1 VLRITA
7 TLIALLAT
15 LTLAACGSDDS
26 SSSGGGSGSGSGAN
40 GTQTSGDGSAA
51 KGKTTPG
58 KTTTQ
63 KPKTAQERRFTVT
76 LNQRCATAR
85 RSAGTVAAPRAASV
99 ARQYSRRAMP
109 AVLKQIVVIRTSKPS
124 KRQTVAV
131 ATLLGTYGQ
140 ARRLMRTLAVAK
152 GELRPEE
159 RAAAKQLYPA
169 LQRVRTEAKAAG
181 LPGCRPPGL

>member
-7 TLIALLAT
+7 PLAALLAA
-15 LTLAACGSDDS
+15 LALAACGSDDNS
-26 SSSGGGSGSGSGAN
+26 KSSGGSAGGAN
-40 GTQTSGDGSAA
+40 GTQTTSDGSAA

-58 KTTTQ
+58 KVTTS
-63 KPKTAQERRFTVT
+63 KPKTARERQFTT
-76 LNQRCATAR
+76 SLNRRCATAR
-85 RSAGTVAAPRAASV
+85 RAAGAVSAPRAAS
-99 ARQYSRRAMP
+99 ASREYSRKALP
-109 AVLKQIVVIRTSKPS
+109 AVLQQIVALRTSKPS

-131 ATLLGTYGQ
+131 STLLGSYGQ
-140 ARRLMRTLAVAK
+140 ARLLMRTLAVSK

-169 LQRVRTEAKAAG
+169 LKRVRAQAVAAS

>member
-1 VLRITA
+1 MLA
-7 TLIALLAT
+7 ALLAA
-15 LTLAACGSDDS
+15 LTLAACGSDDT

-40 GTQTSGDGSAA
+40 GTQTAGDGASTA

-58 KTTTQ
+58 KVTTT
-63 KPKTAQERRFTVT
+63 KPKTAQERQFTSS

-85 RSAGTVAAPRAASV
+85 RSAGTIAAPRAASV
-99 ARQYSRRAMP
+99 ARQYSRRALP
-109 AVLKQIVVIRTSKPS
+109 PLLKQIVVIRTSKPS

-169 LQRVRTEAKAAG
+169 LKRVRAEAIAAS